1 MPQPLP
7 DPAAQYAVD
16 VAACRKLLSCGSR
29 TFFAASFLLPTA
41 IRGSASVLYAFCRL
55 ADDAVDV
62 EDNGAVGLLNMRE
75 RLDLAYSG
83 TPLQLPADR
92 AFAHVVAKFAMP
104 RELPEALLEGFE
116 WDVLGRSYDNFEE
129 VQAYAARVA
138 GSVGAMMA
146 VLMGV
151 RDPDVV
157 ARACDLGCAMQLSNI
172 ARDVGEDARM
182 GRLYLPRQWLA
193 EAGLDPDRWLQ
204 KPDHCHEIAT
214 VIQRLL
220 READT
225 IYARVDAGIERL
237 PAMCRPGIRAARL
250 LYAEIGHQVGRH
262 AFDSVSRRAVV
273 SGWRKTPLLARALVA
288 PATDESTLA
297 LPPLESVRFL
307 VDALVRS
314 PQPLSVVPE
323 NDVPAFARQNIG
335 ERFGWVIVLFA
346 QIEQRNK
353 SEMVS
358 ARSRLHQPTA
368 ARPVVPEELPWW
380 NIGERILWVFELGS
394 HLERQNKYT
403 LASSEPTPLP
413 VRPTLPEVPW
423 WNFRARI
430 RWVIAL
436 FVQLDRT
443 EQFPGAQTRH

>member
-7 DPAAQYAVD
+7 DPATQYAAD

-62 EDNGAVGLLNMRE
+62 ADNGAVGLLNMRE
-75 RLDLAYSG
+75 RLDLAYAG

-92 AFAHVVAKFAMP
+92 AFAHVVAKYAMP

-116 WDVLGRSYDNFEE
+116 WDVLDRRYDDFEQ

-193 EAGLDPDRWLQ
+193 EAGLDADRWLQ
-204 KPDHCHEIAT
+204 QPDHCHEIAI

-220 READT
+220 RAADD
-225 IYARVDAGIERL
+225 IYERVDAGIERL

-262 AFDSVSRRAVV
+262 AFDSVTRRAVV
-273 SGWRKTPLLARALVA
+273 SGWRKTPLLARALIA
-288 PATDESTLA
+288 PATDESTLT
-297 LPPLESVRFL
+297 LPPLEAVRFL
-307 VDALVRS
+307 VDALVRH
-314 PQPLSVVPE
+314 PE
-323 NDVPAFARQNIG
+323 PSAAALGADVPSFAGQNIG
-335 ERFGWVIVLFA
+335 ERFGWVIVLFG

-353 SEMVS
+353 TQMVS
-358 ARSRLHQPTA
+358 ARSRLHQPISV
-368 ARPVVPEELPWW
+368 RPVVPEELPWW
-380 NIGERILWVFELGS
+380 NLGERILWVFELGS
-394 HLERQNKYT
+394 HLERHSNYT
-403 LASSEPTPLP
+403 FTASEPPPLP
-413 VRPTLPEVPW
+413 LRPTLPEVPW

-430 RWVIAL
+430 RWVIEL
-436 FVQLDRT
+436 FVQLERT